1 MMMGGEVSDGA
12 DDDDSDG
19 DGKKKS
25 SSSDTPGGKKLQLKE
40 NVSLWNV
47 LAGVP
52 PVLIQ
57 TVTFLTFIR
66 GKCSS
71 ICRQCGEDQRLAATS
86 LHHRG

>member
-1 MMMGGEVSDGA
+1 MMGGEVSDGA

-19 DGKKKS
+19 DGKSKIIKLRH
-25 SSSDTPGGKKLQLKE
+25 TWGKKLQLKE

-66 GKCSS
+66 GKCSG
-71 ICRQCGEDQRLAATS
+71 IGVCRQCGEDQRLAS
-86 LHHRG
+86 HRSPSS